1 MTFRLQDDPTK
12 INQDNLIIVFDEV
25 CVLCSWLV
33 KWIAK
38 KDKKYRFM
46 FTSQETALRLGW
58 ISEAVNTVLVLESE
72 QQYERGTAVI
82 KILNTLGG
90 FWSFVGVLLSWMPI
104 RMLNFFY
111 NLVAKSRY
119 FIFGKHQ
126 ACTLM
131 DSTLIDKIIV

>member
-1 MTFRLQDDPTK
+1 MAFRLPDNPTN
-12 INQDNLIIVFDEV
+12 INQDYLIIVFDEI

-38 KDKKYRFM
+38 KDKMHHFM
-46 FTSQETALRLGW
+46 FTSQATALRLGW

-72 QQYERGTAVI
+72 QQYERGSAVI

-104 RMLNFFY
+104 QMLNFFY
-111 NLVAKSRY
+111 DLVAKSRY
-119 FIFGKHQ
+119 FIFGKNQ
-126 ACTLM
+126 VCTLM
-131 DSTLIDKIIV
+131 DSTLKNKIIV